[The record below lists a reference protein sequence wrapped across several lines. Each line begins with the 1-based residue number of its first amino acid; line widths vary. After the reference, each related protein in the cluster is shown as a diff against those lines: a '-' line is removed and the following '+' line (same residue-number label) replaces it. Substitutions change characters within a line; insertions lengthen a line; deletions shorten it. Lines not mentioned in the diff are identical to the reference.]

1 MIKDAPGLTW
11 EDVDICLDSALVEY
25 GIPKLKVQTFKAHL
39 KRKHQPAA
47 AATTTTSSG
56 GSGIIVI
63 FDIIYIPFL
72 STSTSISTSP
82 LFSFHVPTGMIHMI
96 RSLIVI
102 VYINLQ
108 QPVVRVHVFFSSS
121 CFFKSALF
129 FNCIVIS
136 SFFLSS
142 RVGPKTPA

>member
-1 MIKDAPGLTW
+1 MRRNALFSRKEIAKQMIKDAPGLTW

-47 AATTTTSSG
+47 AATTTTTSSG

-121 CFFKSALF
+121 CFF
-129 FNCIVIS
+129 
-136 SFFLSS
+136 
-142 RVGPKTPA
+142 